1 MGSDNRRTIRLE
13 PAPLKSDTLGLCS
26 GRPDR
31 EPDVMLNS
39 LPKFWELTRSLTHEE
54 EVPLRSE
61 GDARVMF
68 DRTRRFKEKLA
79 VVVNVPMR
87 GVSVLNAFCNN

>member
-39 LPKFWELTRSLTHEE
+39 LPKFWELTRSLTHEVE
-54 EVPLRSE
+54 KCPEGRRGRARNVRS
-61 GDARVMF
+61 DAARQGKVAS
-68 DRTRRFKEKLA
+68 RC
-79 VVVNVPMR
+79 NVPM
-87 GVSVLNAFCNN
+87 GKVSILNTF

>member
-39 LPKFWELTRSLTHEE
+39 LPKFWELTRSLTHEVE
-54 EVPLRSE
+54 RSALKDE

-68 DRTRRFKEKLA
+68 DRTQRVKEKLL
-79 VVVNVPMR
+79 VVVTFPM
-87 GVSVLNAFCNN
+87 GKVSILNTF